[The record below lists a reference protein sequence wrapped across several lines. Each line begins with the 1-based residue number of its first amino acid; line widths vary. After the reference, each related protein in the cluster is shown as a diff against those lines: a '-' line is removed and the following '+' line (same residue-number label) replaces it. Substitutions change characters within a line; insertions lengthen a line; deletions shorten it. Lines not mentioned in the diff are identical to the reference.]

1 MTVMGVPISTEKY
14 VAQRTL
20 GAWEDGD
27 ADRQARCLV
36 NMPGKQ
42 TVAHRT
48 PRAEGAFLGYE
59 FDCPFKHAG
68 GGKTT
73 GRSEHKK

>member
-20 GAWEDGD
+20 GAWENGD
-27 ADRQARCLV
+27 SDRQARCLV
-36 NMPGKQ
+36 DMPGKK

-48 PRAEGAFLGYE
+48 PRAEGEFLGYE
-59 FDCPFKHAG
+59 FDCPFKRAG
-68 GGKTT
+68 GQTT
-73 GRSEHKK
+73 GRSELKK